1 MAKRRSAPSGD
12 VAQFAVGASQ
22 QCVGQPVASK
32 LHDKPK
38 DSHDPG
44 DLQAIGFHTNNL
56 VQEVV
61 KWQTDCATRCIPD
74 RRSDDTEEAKL
85 GERFKKLLLQRDKAL
100 GPEPSRRKLSLA
112 EVALVNSVPGVPFRG
127 CSVHGT
133 TNCGIA
139 QGGSG
144 IATSGGPH
152 LAACS
157 QKEEDVLGSGDS
169 SIEQPAVGA
178 EAVMQSV
185 RGSAG
190 NTRRAFGQLPAKK
203 ARVAIEDCGSS
214 ISQSAAAKQLPS
226 LAERVLSTESSS
238 DLRRRSGV
246 AGNKEDSR
254 RTLLL
259 QLKRPHYDAIKDRR
273 KLWEARP
280 LFDGSGRQTIHDK
293 LAVVGNAAVLQS
305 GAGTNDRVRIA
316 EVRRYSPQG
325 LSYPLQEM
333 VVELGADLLPDVP
346 DDRSRIK
353 VYESLYGFERC
364 ARGFVAMYFEWPNG
378 AAAASIS
385 DDSAVPATED
395 DSGLDV
401 H

>member
-1 MAKRRSAPSGD
+1 MPQRKRMRWKQPAPSGAPSGY
-12 VAQFAVGASQ
+12 VAQLAVGASQ

-133 TNCGIA
+133 TKCGIA

-157 QKEEDVLGSGDS
+157 QKEEDAQPRKRLCLETQAPSNKIGFHGARPRMDQAHQMLGSC
-169 SIEQPAVGA
+169 Q
-178 EAVMQSV
+178 
-185 RGSAG
+185 
-190 NTRRAFGQLPAKK
+190 
-203 ARVAIEDCGSS
+203 
-214 ISQSAAAKQLPS
+214 
-226 LAERVLSTESSS
+226 
-238 DLRRRSGV
+238 RRRHC
-246 AGNKEDSR
+246 AGGSWAR
-254 RTLLL
+254 R
-259 QLKRPHYDAIKDRR
+259 
-273 KLWEARP
+273 W
-280 LFDGSGRQTIHDK
+280 
-293 LAVVGNAAVLQS
+293 
-305 GAGTNDRVRIA
+305 
-316 EVRRYSPQG
+316 
-325 LSYPLQEM
+325 
-333 VVELGADLLPDVP
+333 
-346 DDRSRIK
+346 
-353 VYESLYGFERC
+353 
-364 ARGFVAMYFEWPNG
+364 
-378 AAAASIS
+378 
-385 DDSAVPATED
+385 
-395 DSGLDV
+395 
-401 H
+401 